1 MIFVVLFILF
11 NLFILWTDL
20 RCASIAD
27 EEMDRLDV
35 CVKKFRIEEWFYP
48 VIKNYVN
55 RSSFLSM
62 ANASEFILTID
73 KIYLI
78 IM

>member
-35 CVKKFRIEEWFYP
+35 CVKKFRIEE
-48 VIKNYVN
+48 
-55 RSSFLSM
+55 
-62 ANASEFILTID
+62 
-73 KIYLI
+73 
-78 IM
+78 